1 LSGSRL
7 PATVVALTA
16 ILVLTGLGIWQLE
29 RLAWKHELIRTM
41 QQHMTETPRE
51 MADILALPKDERAW
65 RPVMVVGRFL
75 HDREMP
81 LYRQAVEDNAPGY
94 DILTPLLLAD
104 GRAVLVNRGWVP
116 PDRRPAVTR
125 PGAPRGQVWVTGIVR
140 EIGEREAFANDNSP
154 ETGAWYWVD
163 RDAMEAY
170 SGVPLLPMVVIAD
183 RGADP
188 AILPRGGQVR
198 LDLPD
203 NHLQYALTWFALA
216 AAMAIIYAIWMVRAS
231 KRRDLP

>member
-7 PATVVALTA
+7 PATLVALTA

-29 RLAWKHELIRTM
+29 RLAWKHDLIRTM

-65 RPVMVVGRFL
+65 RPVMVVGRFV

-94 DILTPLLLAD
+94 DILTPLLLSD

-116 PDRRPAVTR
+116 PDRRLASTR

-140 EIGEREAFANDNSP
+140 EIGERETFANDNSP
-154 ETGAWYWVD
+154 ETGEWYWVD

-170 SGVPLLPMVVIAD
+170 AGVPLLPIVVIAD
-183 RGADP
+183 RAADP
-188 AILPRGGQVR
+188 GLLPRGGQVR

-216 AAMAIIYAIWMVRAS
+216 AAMAVIYAIWMVRAS
-231 KRRDLP
+231 KRRNRP